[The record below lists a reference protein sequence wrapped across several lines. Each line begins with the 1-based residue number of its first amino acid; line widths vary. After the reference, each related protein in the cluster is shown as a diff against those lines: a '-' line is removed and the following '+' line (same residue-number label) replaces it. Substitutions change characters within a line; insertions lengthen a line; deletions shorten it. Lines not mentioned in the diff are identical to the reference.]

1 MSLLQVSQ
9 DRGGDDALR
18 LIRSKLVVFSAGPV
32 LVAGAVDGVG
42 SLGSPDGAPGRESQP
57 GLALAGEFGSADE
70 RAGQVLCSSSGA
82 CSMTPCRT
90 VSSIAGLRRSEIMG
104 LRWSDIDLQPGRSPS
119 CAV

>member
-18 LIRSKLVVFSAGPV
+18 LIRSKLVVFSAGQV

-70 RAGQVLCSSSGA
+70 RADKFSVRH
-82 CSMTPCRT
+82 PER
-90 VSSIAGLRRSEIMG
+90 VR
-104 LRWSDIDLQPGRSPS
+104 
-119 CAV
+119 